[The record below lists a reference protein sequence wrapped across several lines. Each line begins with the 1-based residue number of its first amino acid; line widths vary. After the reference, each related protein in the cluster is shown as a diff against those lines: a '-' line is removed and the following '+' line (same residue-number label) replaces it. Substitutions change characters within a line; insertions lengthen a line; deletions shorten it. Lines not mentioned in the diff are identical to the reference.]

1 MESYTV
7 RVIAEGRSQRLLVV
21 LSPSQLCSAL
31 VDSVRSQLPTLTT
44 SLQLSDTKDYQISL
58 HFTAEDGPRLNME
71 DLLSDTLPDPR
82 EVVYAVVDGI
92 APEQVSSQ
100 LTLTHRSKSSETTL
114 RIRVV
119 TPELAQSDINAIAPL
134 PSRVPISYTLNQLKG
149 LVEEHLGNSTEDGE
163 CPDLACN
170 CSLAR
175 KIDSDAVLNVQDIG
189 DWDVLQNVIIV
200 HSNNN
205 VVAIPVKDLA
215 LSTIQQATRDHLHGM
230 NLDNKFL
237 NALGGVEDTSVRQTG
252 GKQYIKAPVMAL
264 CSKQCRT
271 HRQGQQFRDTHNPPA
286 WRAKTIDIHL
296 SECPLEITAHNSDV
310 TLEAA
315 KLDDCAMNGI
325 LDIYAV
331 QRWTQDPTDGVNQGK
346 SGIFSYSA
354 AWKHPFDQTDRG
366 ISDLLSTL
374 RVFSDLTSSIIMDDE
389 RQDAILHMI
398 DLLTHFP
405 PAVRAAYILMR
416 GENPRLCERAALAQ
430 CLYEALKKIVPLQII
445 KSDRMR
451 LFEGSRILFGL
462 ILEKAKNMKLSKLS
476 KIGDYS
482 KLLYLSMPVY
492 DMQNM
497 TTMMPVLSLPV
508 QTTTGLVAIG
518 YHHAFDEGALLKW
531 TNSQSS
537 VKVSIVDQRWNRV
550 ATLSGGT
557 TMQVVAFNADA
568 VRSGQRYADGGD
580 ISKIISVAEYSDLTY
595 LANLCSRNG
604 LTVVAPA
611 ELPSADAPVLTLD
624 REGSLAVYVGREGC
638 GSPGSNILMFRP
650 TMKNETEA
658 VDVSIITVLLE
669 PILTE
674 RTANGTIVSKLM
686 EATIE
691 A

>member
-82 EVVYAVVDGI
+82 EVV
-92 APEQVSSQ
+92 
-100 LTLTHRSKSSETTL
+100 ETTL